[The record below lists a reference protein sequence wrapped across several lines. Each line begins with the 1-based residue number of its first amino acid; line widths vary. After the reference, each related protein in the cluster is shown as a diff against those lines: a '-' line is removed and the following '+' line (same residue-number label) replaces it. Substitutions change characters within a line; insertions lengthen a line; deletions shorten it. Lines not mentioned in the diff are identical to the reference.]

1 MEWSEVALEAE
12 LLVVIIDLNI
22 SNIFVVYN
30 YNFRM
35 VYI

>member
-1 MEWSEVALEAE
+1 MDWFMVALEAE

>member
-1 MEWSEVALEAE
+1 MVAFEAE

>member
-1 MEWSEVALEAE
+1 MDWFMVALEAE
-12 LLVVIIDLNI
+12 LLVVMIDLNI

>member
-1 MEWSEVALEAE
+1 MDWFMVALEAE
-12 LLVVIIDLNI
+12 LLVVMIELNI

>member
-1 MEWSEVALEAE
+1 MDWFMVALEAE

-30 YNFRM
+30 YNLRM

>member
-1 MEWSEVALEAE
+1 MDWFMVALEAE
-12 LLVVIIDLNI
+12 LLVVMIDLNI

-30 YNFRM
+30 YNLRM